1 MRSLPTGVCALLA
14 IAALLASTVVRPAV
28 RLVYNAS
35 DSAPRGIYFVE
46 QAIELRV
53 GDYVIARLPETSA
66 ALAAERGYLPR
77 SVPVLKQIAAIAGQ
91 GVCVRDGVVNIDG
104 SAVARALDLDGQ
116 RRELHAWNGC
126 RVLQSQEVFVLNLRS
141 PASFDSRYFGPLDV
155 SFVRGRATRW

>member
-1 MRSLPTGVCALLA
+1 MRSFSAAACAFLA
-14 IAALLASTVVRPAV
+14 ITALVASTVVRPGV

-35 DSAPRGIYFVE
+35 DSAPRGLYFVE
-46 QAIELRV
+46 QATALGV
-53 GDYVIARLPETSA
+53 GDYVIARLPESTA
-66 ALAAERGYLPR
+66 TLAAERGYLPR

-91 GVCVRDGVVNIDG
+91 RVCVRDRLVYIDG

-116 RRELHAWNGC
+116 HRELHAWNGC